1 MDMNVTVDRATLVLG
16 VREILTSVCLTPV
29 ILSVHIV
36 VYRWSMTTDVN
47 VMWDTEVSRISLSFI
62 RILRKGCNVFEM

>member
-16 VREILTSVCLTPV
+16 VREILMSVCLTPV